1 MFAESAHC
9 ETTKD
14 DFEQN
19 ATAGKLDFPETS
31 AVRREISKI
40 VRASFDRACE
50 NNGVVMEKERRYRR
64 RYRYRIPVRRN
75 AIYSDDRVTLV
86 KSADERRV
94 DAR

>member
-1 MFAESAHC
+1 MFAESARC

-40 VRASFDRACE
+40 VRVCE

-75 AIYSDDRVTLV
+75 AIYSDDRVTRVV